1 MEPFQVILIVSVAAA
16 LAAAAGA
23 LWMRRR
29 DRKQVK
35 YMLDSLEDGELNFRF
50 VEKNNF
56 NRTLNRLRWIFERQR
71 QRNEQ
76 ESWTKLIRV
85 LTHEIMNTVSPIASL
100 SDALSRR
107 ADLPADQQDMDI
119 KSGLETISSSSRDL
133 IKFVETYREL
143 SGVARPVKR
152 AVMLD
157 DLVAKVMHLT
167 EQQCVEYGASCVYR
181 PSSSDILLYLD
192 EGQISQI
199 FINLIKNALQAGATE
214 IQITAG
220 IDRNDETHVRFV
232 NNGSMIS
239 KESQEQIFVPFF
251 TTKEEGSGIGL
262 SLSRQIM
269 NLHNGTITLLR
280 STPGQTVFELLF
292 R

>member
-1 MEPFQVILIVSVAAA
+1 MQNWQVILIASVAAL

-35 YMLDSLEDGELNFRF
+35 YMLDALEDGELNFRF

-100 SDALSRR
+100 SDALSQR
-107 ADLPADQQDMDI
+107 ADLPVDQQDMDI
-119 KSGLETISSSSRDL
+119 KAGLETISSSSRDL

-143 SGVARPVKR
+143 SGVARPIKK

-157 DLVAKVMHLT
+157 SLVAKVMHLT
-167 EQQCVEYGASCVYR
+167 EQQCVEYGASCTYN

-214 IQITAG
+214 ITITAG
-220 IDRNDETHVRFV
+220 IDRNDETHVRFA
-232 NNGSMIS
+232 NNGAMIS
-239 KESQEQIFVPFF
+239 KDSQEQIFVPFF

-280 STPGQTVFELLF
+280 STPDQTVFELLF

>member
-1 MEPFQVILIVSVAAA
+1 MEIYQVILIASAAA
-16 LAAAAGA
+16 ILAAAAGA

-29 DRKQVK
+29 DRKQIK
-35 YMLDSLEDGELNFRF
+35 YMLDALEDGELNFRF
-50 VEKNNF
+50 VEKNSF
-56 NRTLNRLRWIFERQR
+56 NRTLNCLRWIFERQR

-100 SDALSRR
+100 SDALSQR
-107 ADLPADQQDMDI
+107 AGLPADQQDMDI
-119 KSGLETISSSSRDL
+119 KAGLETISSSSRDL

-143 SGVARPVKR
+143 SGVARPIKK

-157 DLVAKVMHLT
+157 DLIAKVMHLT
-167 EQQCVEYGASCVYR
+167 EQQRIDYGASCSYE
-181 PSSSDILLYLD
+181 PSSPDILLYLD

-214 IQITAG
+214 IHITAG
-220 IDRNDETHVRFV
+220 IDHNDETHVRFA
-232 NNGSMIS
+232 NNGAMIS
-239 KESQEQIFVPFF
+239 KDSQEQIFVPFF

-280 STPGQTVFELLF
+280 STPDQTVFELLF

>member
-1 MEPFQVILIVSVAAA
+1 MQNWQVILIASVAA
-16 LAAAAGA
+16 LIAAAAGA

-29 DRKQVK
+29 DRRQVK
-35 YMLDSLEDGELNFRF
+35 YMLDALEDGELNFRF

-100 SDALSRR
+100 SDALSQR
-107 ADLPADQQDMDI
+107 ADLPQEQQDMDI
-119 KSGLETISSSSRDL
+119 KAGLETISSSSRDL

-143 SGVARPVKR
+143 SGVARPVKK

-157 DLVAKVMHLT
+157 TLVTKVIHLT
-167 EQQCVEYGASCVYR
+167 EQQCVEYGASCTYH
-181 PSSSDILLYLD
+181 PSTADILLYLD

-220 IDRNDETHVRFV
+220 IDRNDETHVRFA
-232 NNGSMIS
+232 NNGAMIS
-239 KESQEQIFVPFF
+239 KDSQEQIFVPFY
-251 TTKEEGSGIGL
+251 TTKAEGSGIGL

-280 STPGQTVFELLF
+280 STPDQTAFELLF

>member
-1 MEPFQVILIVSVAAA
+1 METYQVILIASVAAA

-23 LWMRRR
+23 IWMRRR

-35 YMLDSLEDGELNFRF
+35 YMLDALEDGELNFRF

-100 SDALSRR
+100 SDALSKR
-107 ADLPADQQDMDI
+107 ADLPVEQQDMDI
-119 KSGLETISSSSRDL
+119 KAGLETISASSRDL

-143 SGVARPVKR
+143 SGVARPVKK

-157 DLVAKVMHLT
+157 ALVAKVMHLT
-167 EQQCVEYGASCVYR
+167 EQQCHNYEAVCSYH

-214 IQITAG
+214 ITITAG
-220 IDRNDETHVRFV
+220 IDSNDETHVRFA
-232 NNGSMIS
+232 NNGAMIS
-239 KESQEQIFVPFF
+239 KDSQEQIFVPFF
-251 TTKEEGSGIGL
+251 TTKAEGSGIGL

-280 STPGQTVFELLF
+280 STPAQTVFELLF

>member
-1 MEPFQVILIVSVAAA
+1 METYQVILIASVAA
-16 LAAAAGA
+16 LTAAAAGA

-35 YMLDSLEDGELNFRF
+35 YMLDALEDGELNFRF

-100 SDALSRR
+100 SDALSQR
-107 ADLPADQQDMDI
+107 AGLPADQQDMDI
-119 KSGLETISSSSRDL
+119 KAGLETISASSRDL

-143 SGVARPVKR
+143 SGVARPVKK

-157 DLVAKVMHLT
+157 TLVAKVMHLT
-167 EQQCVEYGASCVYR
+167 EQQCNNYGAVCSYR
-181 PSSSDILLYLD
+181 SSVPDILLYLD

-214 IQITAG
+214 IVITAG
-220 IDRNDETHVRFV
+220 IDRNDETHVRFA
-232 NNGSMIS
+232 NNGAMIS

-280 STPGQTVFELLF
+280 STPDQTVFELLF
-292 R
+292 K